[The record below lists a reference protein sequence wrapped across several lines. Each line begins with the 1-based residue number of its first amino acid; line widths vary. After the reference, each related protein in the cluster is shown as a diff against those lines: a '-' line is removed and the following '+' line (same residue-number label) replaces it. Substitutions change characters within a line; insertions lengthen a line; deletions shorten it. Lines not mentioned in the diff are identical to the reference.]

1 MKMAR
6 VNAKRSIL
14 IIFIIIISMFI
25 TACSRY
31 AYPEEKQKEPE
42 VLEFE
47 LVSCYVEVRQTTN
60 VIGRVV
66 DAQKYFHYG
75 FKDGDS
81 VIFKEKRMINTYD
94 YTNYRLRFELTEG
107 EPKIIQEYNSYQV
120 VLTFMLKKDMYDYIQ
135 SMNNL

>member
-1 MKMAR
+1 MKMAKL
-6 VNAKRSIL
+6 NKKRSIL
-14 IIFIIIISMFI
+14 IIVIIIISMFI

-31 AYPEEKQKEPE
+31 AYPEEQQKEPE

-66 DAQKYFHYG
+66 DTQKYFHYG

-81 VIFKEKRMINTYD
+81 IIFKEKQMLNTYD
-94 YTNYRLRFELTEG
+94 YTNYRLRFEITED
-107 EPKIIQEYNSYQV
+107 EPKIIQEYNTYQV
-120 VLTFMLKKDMYDYIQ
+120 VLTFMLKKDMYDSIQ
-135 SMNNL
+135 RMNEL

>member
-1 MKMAR
+1 
-6 VNAKRSIL
+6 
-14 IIFIIIISMFI
+14 MFI

-31 AYPEEKQKEPE
+31 AYPEEQQKEPE

-66 DAQKYFHYG
+66 DTQKYFHYG

-81 VIFKEKRMINTYD
+81 VIFKEKRMLNTYD
-94 YTNYRLRFELTEG
+94 YTNYRLRFEITED
-107 EPKIIQEYNSYQV
+107 EPKIIQEYNTYQV
-120 VLTFMLKKDMYDYIQ
+120 VLTFMLKKDMYDSIQ
-135 SMNNL
+135 RMNEL